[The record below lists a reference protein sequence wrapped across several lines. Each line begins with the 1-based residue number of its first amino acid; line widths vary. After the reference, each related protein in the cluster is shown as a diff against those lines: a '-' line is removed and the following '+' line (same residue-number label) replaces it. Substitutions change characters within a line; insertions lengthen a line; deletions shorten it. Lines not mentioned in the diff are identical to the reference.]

1 MPTGIMTTHV
11 LILLLFEDIST
22 RFSNLANQAAIPE
35 PYRVISCRLW
45 PNRAPC
51 RHVRN
56 APRPQMA

>member
-1 MPTGIMTTHV
+1 MTTHV

-45 PNRAPC
+45 RPNRAPY
-51 RHVRN
+51 RHVPN